1 MSKRTQ
7 IAKPY
12 DPNNP
17 RTNPNDYFMDESTEP
32 PPKTKVF
39 VGKVKKKRNRDDRA
53 IMTHLLGPSDAT
65 VKLLYIA

>member
-7 IAKPY
+7 IARPQ

-17 RTNPNDYFMDESTEP
+17 ITNPNDFFIDEGSEA

-39 VGKVKKKRNRDDRA
+39 VGKVMDRHT
-53 IMTHLLGPSDAT
+53 IFRFVLHMCISRFL
-65 VKLLYIA
+65 